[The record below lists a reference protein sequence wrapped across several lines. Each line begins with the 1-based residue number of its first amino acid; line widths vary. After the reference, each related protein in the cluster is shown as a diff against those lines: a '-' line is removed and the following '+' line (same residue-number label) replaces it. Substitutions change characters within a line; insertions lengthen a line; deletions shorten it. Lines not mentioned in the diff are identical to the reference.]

1 VLVLLY
7 ALKLTVTLQENNR
20 KLVTELQS
28 AISQNTD
35 ITEKFVRSELTREQ
49 LRAQL
54 HDLKQKTGYVHQD
67 AIILHNVLIY
77 V

>member
-1 VLVLLY
+1 MFCVVAQSDNHIL
-7 ALKLTVTLQENNR
+7 AN
-20 KLVTELQS
+20 ELQS

-54 HDLKQKTGYVHQD
+54 QDLKQTTGYVKDIPFVRLLLLTGLLKAQE
-67 AIILHNVLIY
+67 
-77 V
+77 